1 MVLSL
6 EDDRAKLLGGLLFPV
21 VRAAA
26 ASEAHRWQTALQE
39 VNRKPRSALM
49 QLRQPVGVGAGRARL
64 GARSLGALEGAL
76 NSARISAGSRSGG
89 KTQWATILAAR
100 TQRPRSSRTEP
111 S

>member
-6 EDDRAKLLGGLLFPV
+6 EDDRAKLLGGLLFPI

-26 ASEAHRWQTALQE
+26 TSEAHRWQTASRE
-39 VNRKPRSALM
+39 VNRKPLWPLM

-64 GARSLGALEGAL
+64 GARSFGALSSAL

-89 KTQWATILAAR
+89 KAQWATILAAR
-100 TQRPRSSRTEP
+100 T
-111 S
+111 